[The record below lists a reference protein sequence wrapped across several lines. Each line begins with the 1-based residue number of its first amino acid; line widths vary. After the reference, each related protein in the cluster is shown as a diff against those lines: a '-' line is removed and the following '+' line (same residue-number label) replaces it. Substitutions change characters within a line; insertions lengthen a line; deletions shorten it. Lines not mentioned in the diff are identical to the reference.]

1 MKMPDFTEEYNS
13 GFELEVNAPCS
24 LNYLITI
31 QNIYLN
37 SKNKDEESPLFPY
50 VDSSNWGILEE
61 EFEETFSEV
70 WQEAVDKNSDNP
82 MYDHNG
88 VFHFDK
94 ELYQKLF
101 KNNQS
106 GSFGYSESVKF
117 FLAWWN
123 GLYGKIAIEGVFD
136 YDRME
141 KIYKE
146 LSASIESDR
155 RLRIHLI
162 YDKPVLT
169 GKSERSWYAVVPIED
184 VFISKKRPELLSNL
198 LKCCKG
204 IG

>member
-1 MKMPDFTEEYNS
+1 MPDFQEEYHN
-13 GFELEVNAPCS
+13 GFEMEVNAPCS

-37 SKNKDEESPLFPY
+37 SKNKDCEIPLFPY
-50 VDSSNWGILEE
+50 FDSSNWGILDE
-61 EFEETFSEV
+61 EFEETFSKV
-70 WQEAVDKNSDNP
+70 WQEAVDKNSNDP

-88 VFHFDK
+88 IFHFDK

-101 KNNQS
+101 KNNES
-106 GSFGYSESVKF
+106 GFIGYSESVKF

-123 GLYGKIAIEGVFD
+123 GLYGKMAIEGVFD
-136 YDRME
+136 HDRME
-141 KIYKE
+141 KVYKE
-146 LSASIESDR
+146 LSATIESER

-169 GKSERSWYAVVPIED
+169 SNSERPWFAVVQIED
-184 VFISKKRPELLSNL
+184 VFISNKRPELISTL

-204 IG
+204 ID